1 MPLVLA
7 FLSVLPV
14 LTAEVV
20 FWNISVFL
28 SKIFFGQI
36 LLFLKGLRVVV
47 VVVVLVVVVVVE
59 FCTIFGGRTKSV
71 RMPLMVSM
79 GTLNLGG
86 LSGTRT
92 GLPEEAAKARDWL
105 LGGGLE

>member
-1 MPLVLA
+1 M
-7 FLSVLPV
+7 
-14 LTAEVV
+14 
-20 FWNISVFL
+20 
-28 SKIFFGQI
+28 
-36 LLFLKGLRVVV
+36 
-47 VVVVLVVVVVVE
+47 VE

-105 LGGGLE
+105 LVVAWSDSSVCVASLME

>member
-1 MPLVLA
+1 M
-7 FLSVLPV
+7 
-14 LTAEVV
+14 
-20 FWNISVFL
+20 
-28 SKIFFGQI
+28 
-36 LLFLKGLRVVV
+36 
-47 VVVVLVVVVVVE
+47 VVE